1 MKPSCLQLAW
11 LCVVVVALASCSP
24 DESLTPP
31 PLEIRPI
38 PAHLP
43 DVPVPADNPIT
54 KAKVELGRMLFYDAR
69 LSRDG
74 SVACASCHRPDVG
87 FSDAG
92 RTVSA
97 GVGGALGSRN
107 SPAIINVA
115 YQRHFFWDGRAA
127 SLEDQAM
134 AAFLSPAEMS
144 ADTIAVAQLLR
155 TIYPQYWRSAF
166 GDTVVTMRRAM
177 QAIATFERT
186 LISAKS
192 PYDRFITGDSTA
204 LTTSQRRGMM
214 LFFSDRTMCGHCHS
228 GPNFTDDQ
236 FHNVGLFN
244 HYLDRGRW
252 MVTRNLR
259 DEAKFKTPSLRNVE
273 LTAPYMATGD
283 SDDGPMQTLED
294 VVEHYSE
301 GVRPFP
307 TKDPRVKRLRLTE
320 QEKADL
326 VSFMK
331 ALTDPTVATN
341 PAFQKPQLP

>member
-1 MKPSCLQLAW
+1 MRRKFCPYVLWCIAVLVLAG
-11 LCVVVVALASCSP
+11 CAAEDTVVPQDAPFPAV
-24 DESLTPP
+24 T
-31 PLEIRPI
+31 
-38 PAHLP
+38 AHLP
-43 DVPVPADNPIT
+43 AVPVPADNPIT
-54 KAKVELGRMLFYDAR
+54 LAKIELGRMLFFDER

-74 SVACASCHRPDVG
+74 TVACASCHRPDVG

-92 RTVSA
+92 RVVSA

-107 SPAIINVA
+107 SPALVNVA
-115 YQRHFFWDGRAA
+115 YQQHFFWDGRAS

-134 AAFLSPAEMS
+134 TAFLSPVEMA
-144 ADTIAVAQLLR
+144 ADTIDVARLLR
-155 TIYPQYWRSAF
+155 TQYATKWHAAF
-166 GDTVVTMRRAM
+166 GDTAISMRRAM

-186 LISAKS
+186 LISANS

-204 LTTSQRRGMM
+204 LTPSQRRGMQ

-252 MVTRNLR
+252 LVTRDLR

-283 SDDGPMQTLED
+283 SDDGLLQTLED

-307 TKDPRVKRLRLTE
+307 TKDPRVKRLRLTA

-326 VSFMK
+326 VAFMK
-331 ALTDPTVATN
+331 ALTDSTVARN
-341 PAFQKPQLP
+341 PAFRRPTLP